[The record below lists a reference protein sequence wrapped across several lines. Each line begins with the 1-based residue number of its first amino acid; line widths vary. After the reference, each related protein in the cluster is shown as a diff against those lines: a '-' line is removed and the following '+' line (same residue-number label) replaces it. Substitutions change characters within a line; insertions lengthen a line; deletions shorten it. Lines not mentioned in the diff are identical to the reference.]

1 MKYHPDKNP
10 NAGER
15 FKEISHAYEV
25 LSDDQKRNIYDNYGE
40 EGLSGEGAGMG
51 AGSAEELFAQ
61 FFGGG
66 LGGGMFGN
74 GGGAPRGPR
83 KGRDLVHALKV
94 TLEDLYKGKV
104 SKLALQKTVLCAKCK
119 GKGGKEGSIKTC
131 KGCNGTGQKI
141 VMRQMGPMIQRFQAL
156 CPDCN
161 GEGETIPAK
170 DKCKECNG
178 KKVINERK
186 VLNVHVDKGMQE
198 GQRITFAGEAD
209 QAPNTIPGDVIF
221 VIETKEHARFQR
233 KGDDLFYQAKIDLVT
248 ALVGGQFSVEHLDDR
263 FLKVDILKGEVIR
276 PGMFS
281 PVFRSNLQ
289 VRSKSSKVK
298 ECHPTVT
305 TTTAIYTSNLK
316 SNSPP
321 PNGPNPHP
329 KKQST
334 HYTPFSH
341 PPRQYNSLPALTST
355 KPFSVVLIQC
365 NNDVQ
370 RWAHQELVPMV
381 QWTRTMMKVVHTVCN
396 VLVSSEGFCVASFKH
411 CSLH

>member
-1 MKYHPDKNP
+1 
-10 NAGER
+10 
-15 FKEISHAYEV
+15 
-25 LSDDQKRNIYDNYGE
+25 
-40 EGLSGEGAGMG
+40 MG

-74 GGGAPRGPR
+74 GGGAARGPR

-94 TLEDLYKGKV
+94 SLEDLYKGKV
-104 SKLALQKTVLCAKCK
+104 SKLALQKTVLCHKCD
-119 GKGGKEGSIKTC
+119 GKGGKAGSIKTC

-170 DKCKECNG
+170 DKCKECTG

-221 VIETKEHARFQR
+221 VIETKEHPRFQR

-248 ALVGGQFSVEHLDDR
+248 ALVGGQFTVEHLDDR

-276 PGMFS
+276 PGTLLSIIFI
-281 PVFRSNLQ
+281 NIQ
-289 VRSKSSKVK
+289 VRSKSSKGK
-298 ECHPTVT
+298 ECRPSDT
-305 TTTAIYTSNLK
+305 TIMATYTSNSRLN
-316 SNSPP
+316 SQPPNGHNPQSMILSAHYTPSFLLPHHYNSPP
-321 PNGPNPHP
+321 ERM
-329 KKQST
+329 ST
-334 HYTPFSH
+334 RPF
-341 PPRQYNSLPALTST
+341 
-355 KPFSVVLIQC
+355 
-365 NNDVQ
+365 
-370 RWAHQELVPMV
+370 
-381 QWTRTMMKVVHTVCN
+381 
-396 VLVSSEGFCVASFKH
+396 
-411 CSLH
+411 

>member
-25 LSDDQKRNIYDNYGE
+25 LSDEQKRNIYDQYGE
-40 EGLSGEGAGMG
+40 EGLSGEGPGMG

-66 LGGGMFGN
+66 LGGGIFGDR
-74 GGGAPRGPR
+74 GASQPRGPR

-104 SKLALQKTVLCAKCK
+104 SKLALQKTVLCPKCK

-161 GEGETIPAK
+161 GEGEIIPAK
-170 DKCKECNG
+170 DKCKECHG
-178 KKVINERK
+178 KKVTNERK

-198 GQRITFAGEAD
+198 GQRITFTGEAD

-221 VIETKEHARFQR
+221 VIETKEHDRFQR
-233 KGDDLFYQAKIDLVT
+233 KGDDLFYHAKIDLLT
-248 ALVGGQFSVEHLDDR
+248 ALAGGQIAVEHLDER
-263 FLKVDILKGEVIR
+263 VLLVNILPGEVIK
-276 PGMFS
+276 PG
-281 PVFRSNLQ
+281 
-289 VRSKSSKVK
+289 
-298 ECHPTVT
+298 
-305 TTTAIYTSNLK
+305 
-316 SNSPP
+316 
-321 PNGPNPHP
+321 
-329 KKQST
+329 
-334 HYTPFSH
+334 
-341 PPRQYNSLPALTST
+341 
-355 KPFSVVLIQC
+355 
-365 NNDVQ
+365 
-370 RWAHQELVPMV
+370 
-381 QWTRTMMKVVHTVCN
+381 
-396 VLVSSEGFCVASFKH
+396 ASFASIFLTCRRDQSH
-411 CSLH
+411 

>member
-1 MKYHPDKNP
+1 MKYHPDKNA
-10 NAGER
+10 NAGEK

-25 LSDDQKRNIYDNYGE
+25 LSDENKRNLYDQYGE
-40 EGLSGEGAGMG
+40 EGLSNDGMGMG

-74 GGGAPRGPR
+74 GGATQRGPR
-83 KGRDLVHALKV
+83 KGRDLMHALKV

-104 SKLALQKTVLCAKCK
+104 SKLALQKTVLCPKCK

-161 GEGETIPAK
+161 GEGEIIPPK

-178 KKVINERK
+178 KKVTSERK

-221 VIETKEHARFQR
+221 VIETKEHPRFQR

-248 ALVGGQFSVEHLDDR
+248 ALAGGQFSIEHLDER
-263 FLKVDILKGEVIR
+263 FLKVEILKGEIIK
-276 PGMFS
+276 PGIFFAFEMSLMFC
-281 PVFRSNLQ
+281 R
-289 VRSKSSKVK
+289 
-298 ECHPTVT
+298 
-305 TTTAIYTSNLK
+305 
-316 SNSPP
+316 
-321 PNGPNPHP
+321 
-329 KKQST
+329 
-334 HYTPFSH
+334 
-341 PPRQYNSLPALTST
+341 
-355 KPFSVVLIQC
+355 
-365 NNDVQ
+365 
-370 RWAHQELVPMV
+370 
-381 QWTRTMMKVVHTVCN
+381 
-396 VLVSSEGFCVASFKH
+396 
-411 CSLH
+411 

>member
-1 MKYHPDKNP
+1 LKYHPDKNP

-25 LSDDQKRNIYDNYGE
+25 LSDEQKRNIYDNYGE

-51 AGSAEELFAQ
+51 GGSAEELFAQ

-83 KGRDLVHALKV
+83 RGRDLVHALKV

-178 KKVINERK
+178 KKVVNERK

-221 VIETKEHARFQR
+221 VIETKEHPRFQR

-248 ALVGGQFSVEHLDDR
+248 ALVGGQFSVEHLDER

-276 PGMFS
+276 PGIF
-281 PVFRSNLQ
+281 
-289 VRSKSSKVK
+289 
-298 ECHPTVT
+298 
-305 TTTAIYTSNLK
+305 
-316 SNSPP
+316 
-321 PNGPNPHP
+321 
-329 KKQST
+329 
-334 HYTPFSH
+334 
-341 PPRQYNSLPALTST
+341 
-355 KPFSVVLIQC
+355 
-365 NNDVQ
+365 
-370 RWAHQELVPMV
+370 
-381 QWTRTMMKVVHTVCN
+381 
-396 VLVSSEGFCVASFKH
+396 
-411 CSLH
+411 SLHSLLTCR